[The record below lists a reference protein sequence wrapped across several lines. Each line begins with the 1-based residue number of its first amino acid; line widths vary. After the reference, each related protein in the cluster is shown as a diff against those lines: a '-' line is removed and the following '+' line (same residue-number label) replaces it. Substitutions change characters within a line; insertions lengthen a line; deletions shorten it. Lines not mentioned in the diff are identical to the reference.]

1 MSRGVFSF
9 EVFSGGRV
17 SFDLDACASCASK
30 ACVAA
35 CNAPNLACVLA
46 LEDGMPAL
54 RVTPEEARRGG
65 CIECLACEL
74 ACAADGN
81 GGIAF
86 SLPMPELD
94 AHVASMTEA
103 GEIPGFRRR
112 SARQTKG

>member
-9 EVFSGGRV
+9 EVFSGGTV
-17 SFDLDACASCASK
+17 AFDLDTCARCDSK

-46 LEDGMPAL
+46 LEDGVPAL
-54 RVTPEEARRGG
+54 RVTPAEAKRGG

-74 ACAADGN
+74 ACAADGI

-94 AHVASMTEA
+94 AWLAAMEAS
-103 GEIPGFRRR
+103 GEVPGFRRR
-112 SARQTKG
+112 